1 MSSTIKIKRNAA
13 AGVIPGSLEVGEL
26 AVNLFDRKLYV
37 GNTTG
42 VTAVGG
48 EDFRLTTSNTGGG
61 GIGPHLKL
69 LGAYAASTNTV
80 LMEPGEGIDITV
92 QANGAF
98 LFAGEDA
105 SDSNKGVASF
115 DSADFAVTSGAVTLS
130 DSATGA
136 VLEVGGTANEITVG
150 RLLGTATIG
159 LTPEVTI
166 ANTLSVTGNTAI
178 GGNLTVSGGLD
189 VTGSV
194 TYLSSST
201 VYTDDGMMKLSANN
215 AGDVTDTGIYALYND
230 GVTNRYSGY
239 FRDATDGI
247 FRFYAN
253 TVTEPTTTVDASDAS
268 YALATIEAVLDGG
281 TY

>member
-1 MSSTIKIKRNAA
+1 MSSIIKIKRNAST
-13 AGVIPGSLEVGEL
+13 GVIPSSLEVGEL

-48 EDFRLTTSNTGGG
+48 EDFRITTVANTGS
-61 GIGPHLKL
+61 GPHLKL
-69 LGAYAASTNTV
+69 FGAYAASTNTV

-105 SDSNKGVASF
+105 SDSNKGVAKF
-115 DSADFAVTSGAVTLS
+115 ASADFAVTSGAVTLS
-130 DSATGA
+130 NSTTGA
-136 VLEVGGTANEITVG
+136 VLEIGGTANEITVG
-150 RLLGTATIG
+150 RSLGTATIG

-166 ANTLSVTGNTAI
+166 ANTLTVTGNTAI

-189 VTGSV
+189 VTGAV

-230 GVTNRYSGY
+230 GVTDRYSGY

-253 TVTEPTTTVDASDAS
+253 TVTEPTTTVDASDAT